1 MNYTY
6 TYAIAVFAPPNANSS
21 YHAFKFAQSVID
33 RGHTLTRVFF
43 YGDGVYNANSL
54 QAPPQDETNMVER
67 WQTLS
72 THTDLCACI
81 AAGIRRGVLDTQEAK
96 RHQLNSANLA
106 EGFSV
111 AGLGQW
117 VEAVAKSDRVIT
129 FG

>member
-1 MNYTY
+1 MNYS
-6 TYAIAVFAPPNANSS
+6 IAVFTPPSANSS
-21 YHAFKFAQSVID
+21 YHAFKFAQSVVN

-67 WQTLS
+67 WRTLAAQ
-72 THTDLCACI
+72 TDLCVCI
-81 AAGIRRGVLDTQEAK
+81 AAGIRRGVLDAQEAS
-96 RHQLNSANLA
+96 RHKLHSGNLA
-106 EGFSV
+106 EGFSI